1 MKEVKTPPPT
11 TRRHPSRGRCAWPLV
26 ILLAALVLLSAP
38 AAATSGT
45 QQLEEKM
52 NQIIALQKRISEKI
66 TLAEGILRQLDEQL
80 DGLAVEIQDQ
90 RLRAGVLA
98 YRDAVRLQ
106 GLDYRLR
113 LAQQLL
119 SYIGQL
125 QEKIA
130 LFRDGS
136 RQLTFLYQEATD
148 DLKIIQTLSH
158 LRLDDF
164 IARTDRVV
172 AYLQGELSAHLVKA
186 AGVRYQHTAATWE
199 AVLTRH

>member
-1 MKEVKTPPPT
+1 MIKLAPRIT
-11 TRRHPSRGRCAWPLV
+11 TYWSQVPCTWPLAL
-26 ILLAALVLLSAP
+26 LLAVLVLVPAGSP
-38 AAATSGT
+38 AASGT

-52 NQIIALQKRISEKI
+52 NQIIALQKRITERV
-66 TLAEGILRQLDEQL
+66 TLAQGILRQLDEQL
-80 DGLAVEIQDQ
+80 DGLAVEIQDE
-90 RLRAGVLA
+90 RLRAGVLG
-98 YRDAVRLQ
+98 YRDAVRLK

-125 QEKIA
+125 QEKITT
-130 LFRDGS
+130 FQDGS
-136 RQLTFLYQEATD
+136 RQLSFLYQEATD

-158 LRLDDF
+158 MRLDDF
-164 IARTDRVV
+164 ISRTDHVI
-172 AYLQGELSAHLVKA
+172 AHLQEELSAHLVKA

>member
-1 MKEVKTPPPT
+1 M
-11 TRRHPSRGRCAWPLV
+11 